1 MAESKPR
8 VVLQFNE
15 YDFRHRKVLEILRA
29 QKRHMSDL
37 VVTAVLHYVS
47 CPEAETEFSKESVR
61 SVVKEVIAEMLA
73 NGSLTD
79 TINGTSPASPNGHEE
94 SFDFGDMMS
103 AFRK

>member
-37 VVTAVLHYVS
+37 VVTAVLHYVN

-73 NGSLTD
+73 DGSLSA
-79 TINGTSPASPNGHEE
+79 INSGSSSSSHPSADEAFE
-94 SFDFGDMMS
+94 LGDMMS

>member
-61 SVVKEVIAEMLA
+61 IVVKEVIAEMLA
-73 NGSLTD
+73 DGSLTD
-79 TINGTSPASPNGHEE
+79 TINGTSPAGPNGHEE
-94 SFDFGDMMS
+94 YFDFGDMMS